1 MNKPDPLDPEMIQ
14 AQKDLDELSKG
25 LLSERIINNDKD
37 LYAELSDIQSCL
49 LEVSFIK
56 ASFLE
61 KYENTVD
68 QFVKVLDE
76 QRQTETKLAVLQH
89 KMLHS
94 FELVKRYF
102 RDKKNIKKG
111 FK

>member
-1 MNKPDPLDPEMIQ
+1 MNYKPDDPEMIQ
-14 AQKDLDELSKG
+14 AQKDLDKLSKG

-37 LYAELSDIQSCL
+37 LYAELSDIQSSL
-49 LEVSFIK
+49 LEVSYLK

-68 QFVKVLDE
+68 EFIKVLDD
-76 QRQTETKLAVLQH
+76 QRRIETKLAVLQH